1 MRIPALALV
10 ALLAYAGC
18 SGDSQNPLSAKADP
32 SVNITPS
39 PPGGITGWPC
49 PPFDVETT
57 KDKVDDDD
65 GDSLT
70 DCQEEQ
76 VGSDPNNE
84 DSDGDGVPDQFE
96 IGDIEDTR
104 DTDLD
109 GILDLND
116 TDDDN
121 DGVLTIDEVES
132 PGGDPRAYDYPDIDG
147 IPNYLDADEDN
158 DRLFG
163 AEEGD
168 YDGASGPADGDRE
181 GDHDLD
187 GLLNWEDPDDD
198 NDTACCGDE
207 DTSGNQRAYDDDT
220 DGDGI
225 LDWADLDEDGDGV
238 LTIDEDWDADGGVM
252 DDNLDGDGFNDYQ
265 DIDEDGDTLDW
276 SIEDLDADGDPNN
289 DDTDGD
295 GKPDY
300 RDSDDDN
307 DGAISVQEDEEAL
320 LPAPTTTE
328 EPEGLGEITDDDTDG
343 DGIPNYLDNNDD
355 GDACLSLSEDANG
368 NNTPVDDD
376 INDNDIPDFIEPE
389 VAECEP
395 GDPETFRLDVNG
407 TGFDVAL
414 DGTTVIASVLDDT
427 STVVSTESAVL
438 DNTGAFALTFPDE
451 IAGGETYSVDLF
463 VDADGDGSCASE
475 DSYRVL
481 DITGTTGTV
490 VADLDATTA
499 AEPAACAT
507 FP

>member
-10 ALLAYAGC
+10 ALLAYTGC
-18 SGDSQNPLSAKADP
+18 SGDGQNPLSKGVDP

-39 PPGGITGWPC
+39 PPTGITGWPC

-57 KDKVDDDD
+57 QDLVDDDD

-70 DCQEEQ
+70 DCQELAL
-76 VGSDPNNE
+76 GADPANE
-84 DSDGDGVPDQFE
+84 DSDGDGVGDFFE
-96 IGDIEDTR
+96 IGDIEDPR

-109 GILDLND
+109 GLLDLI
-116 TDDDN
+116 DDDDDD
-121 DGVLTIDEVES
+121 DGVLTLDEVES
-132 PGGDPRAYDYPDIDG
+132 PGGDPRAYDFPDVDG
-147 IPNYLDADEDN
+147 TPNYLDDDEDN

-168 YDGASGPADGDRE
+168 FDGAAGPAVGDRD

-187 GLLNWEDPDDD
+187 GIPNWADNDDD

-220 DGDGI
+220 DGDGT
-225 LDWADLDEDGDGV
+225 LDWADLDDDGDGI
-238 LTIDEDWDADGGVM
+238 LTVNEDWDADGSVM

-265 DIDEDGDTLDW
+265 DSDEDGDTLDW
-276 SIEDLDADGDPNN
+276 TLEDLDTDGDPNN

-307 DGAISVQEDEEAL
+307 DGAISVLEDEEAL
-320 LPAPTTTE
+320 LPAPTGTTTQ
-328 EPEGLGEITDDDTDG
+328 PGLGDITDDDTDG
-343 DGIPNYLDNNDD
+343 DSIPNYLDDNDD
-355 GDACLSLSEDANG
+355 GDTCSSLAEDADGNG
-368 NNTPVDDD
+368 TP
-376 INDNDIPDFIEPE
+376 INDDTNANDIPDFIEAA
-389 VAECEP
+389 VSECEP
-395 GDPETFRLDVNG
+395 GDPDTFRLDVNG

-414 DGTTVIASVLDDT
+414 DGTTVIAVVLDDASATVSTETAVLDDT
-427 STVVSTESAVL
+427 GTFT
-438 DNTGAFALTFPDE
+438 LTFPDE
-451 IAGGETYSVDLF
+451 ITGGETYSVDLF
-463 VDADGDGSCASE
+463 VDGDGDGSCAAE
-475 DSYRVL
+475 DSYRVTG
-481 DITGTTGTV
+481 ITGTTGTV
-490 VADLDATTA
+490 VADLDAATD